1 MPSMPCEGLTRTGSR
16 YVRWSMKTD
25 ELQRE
30 LSEPGAVELLKSGPL
45 VRLAYTGDDGFPPV
59 IPIGLFW
66 AGGDDIVWPTA
77 GAPRGRAVAAHPH
90 VAMTIDTGDTP
101 ATARSLLIRGT
112 AEVTTV

>member
-45 VRLAYTGDDGFPPV
+45 VRLAYTGDDGFPRV
-59 IPIGLFW
+59 IPIGFFW
-66 AGGDDIVWPTA
+66 SVDDVIVCTTTV
-77 GAPRGRAVAAHPH
+77 APKVRAIAAHPH
-90 VAMTIDTGDTP
+90 VAMTIDTGDPP

-112 AEVTTV
+112 AA